1 MLASLSWH
9 STIAHSANLSRP
21 APASRDQ
28 GHRSHVCHVCNVS
41 SADMAT
47 RGRVLLGLV
56 LVLVLVLAV
65 AVEPSSGRPVCTCP
79 CPVPVRLVAG
89 LATARPAATTTFTP
103 AAAAPQHRATRAGG
117 QFYPAPANTLT
128 QPILSTQMRVLA

>member
-47 RGRVLLGLV
+47 RGRVLV
-56 LVLVLVLAV
+56 LVSVLVV
-65 AVEPSSGRPVCTCP
+65 AVEPSSGRPMCTCP

>member
-41 SADMAT
+41 SADMAA
-47 RGRVLLGLV
+47 RGRELV
-56 LVLVLVLAV
+56 LVVVLAV

>member
-41 SADMAT
+41 NADMAT
-47 RGRVLLGLV
+47 RGRVLVLVVV
-56 LVLVLVLAV
+56 LVLLLVL